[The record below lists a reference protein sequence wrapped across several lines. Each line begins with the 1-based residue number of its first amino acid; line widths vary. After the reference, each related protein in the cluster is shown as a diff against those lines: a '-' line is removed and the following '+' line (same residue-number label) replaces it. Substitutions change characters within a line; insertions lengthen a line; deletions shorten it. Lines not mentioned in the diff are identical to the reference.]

1 LTLRSPGDTSTPG
14 ADRRERPPA
23 YWGVIVKKT
32 LLLASASVALL
43 TAQTAFAQDNTTN
56 TGDATSSTAAQGAV
70 DNAAATPDAA
80 ESAPEEI
87 IVTATR
93 RATALSDVPIAVSA
107 VSAETMQNSGA
118 SDIRQLNQ
126 LAPSLLVSSTGSE
139 SNGSA
144 RIRGIGTVG
153 DNPGLESSVAVFID
167 GVYRSRSGIGL
178 NELGEVERVE
188 VLRGPQGTLFG
199 RNASAG
205 LINIISKKPSY
216 ESEGAAEFTYGNYDH
231 IRAAGSLTGPIGK
244 SETLAMR
251 VDGVYVKRD
260 GFYTD
265 VVSGD
270 DINDRD
276 RIFVRG
282 QLLYEPNDDLEV
294 RIIGDYTNRDEA
306 CCGAAYVN
314 VTESA
319 DLTPGVPGDF
329 VVQPNRILSV
339 LQSLGGIVNTDTY
352 SRDIAVTP
360 GRTYQNKTEDYGAS
374 VQADWDLAFGTLT
387 SITGYREYKSGGAAD
402 LDYGNVDLLF
412 REDAYRQ
419 FKTFSQELR
428 LQGSAFDDKLD
439 WLVGAYYADEK
450 LTVFDDTTF
459 GAQYGAFAACRIV
472 ATINPAAALR
482 NPANPGCLSPAGSA
496 ALFGATSPFGALA
509 PAFVAGLN
517 RLSTVA
523 NVGDVAGSTYNQDS
537 KNWALFTHNIFEVT
551 DRLSVTLGVRYTD
564 ESKDFDA
571 ALSNNNAACP
581 AQQAQL
587 GPIANSLTAPAQ
599 ATARALLLGIINLT
613 CQGNSSAAIN
623 GLRLSDSRDESE
635 WTGTGVVSYKFTD
648 DLMGYGSY
656 SKGYKAGGFNLDRSA
671 LRLPFSPPVASDV
684 ANLQFSP
691 EKVDA
696 FEIGAKYQGGEFNI
710 NVAGF
715 YQEFENFQLNTFN
728 GSVFLVQNV
737 NACDTDLNGADRD
750 ASAATGACAPGDVK
764 PGLVSKGVE
773 IEASMFPADHLAVTA
788 GYTYARTKFRNNLV
802 GNQTGA
808 PLDPALFLL
817 PGDNMSNAPEHVVT
831 ASLTYTPPIGGSG
844 LSGLFYVDTR
854 LASDYNTG
862 SDLFPEK
869 EQDGFALV
877 NARIGVRGPDQ
888 RWALEFWAQ
897 NLFDVNYQQVA
908 FNAPYQ
914 GSNSIAQVQQLGAA
928 NGFGTANQ
936 IFTSYL
942 AEPRTYGLTL
952 RTKF

>member
-1 LTLRSPGDTSTPG
+1 M
-14 ADRRERPPA
+14 
-23 YWGVIVKKT
+23 KKS

-43 TAQTAFAQDNTTN
+43 TAHAAFAQDATQP
-56 TGDATSSTAAQGAV
+56 TGDAAASTAAEAAV
-70 DNAAATPDAA
+70 ASDAAAPEAGA
-80 ESAPEEI
+80 EEI

-144 RIRGIGTVG
+144 RVRGIGTVG
-153 DNPGLESSVAVFID
+153 DNPGLESSVAVFVD

-178 NELGEVERVE
+178 NELGEIERVE

-251 VDGVYVKRD
+251 IDGVYVKRD

-270 DINDRD
+270 DANDRD
-276 RIFVRG
+276 RLFVRG
-282 QLLYEPNDDLEV
+282 QLLFEPNDDLEV
-294 RIIGDYTNRDEA
+294 RIIGDYTTRDES
-306 CCGAAYVN
+306 CCGAAIIN
-314 VTESA
+314 ITESS
-319 DLTPGVPGDF
+319 DTTPTVPGDATIAAS
-329 VVQPNRILSV
+329 NRIVSV
-339 LQSLGGIVNTDTY
+339 LQSLGGIINTDTY
-352 SRDIAVTP
+352 SRDIAVSP
-360 GRTYQNKTEDYGAS
+360 GRSFQNKTEDYGLS
-374 VQADWDLAFGTLT
+374 VQADYDMSFGTLT

-412 REDAYRQ
+412 REDSYRK

-439 WLVGAYYADEK
+439 WLFGAYYAAED

-459 GAQYGAFAACRIV
+459 GSQYGAFAACRIV

-482 NPANPGCLSPAGSA
+482 NPANPGCLSPAGA
-496 ALFGATSPFGALA
+496 ATLFTPAGPFGALA

-517 RLSTVA
+517 RLSTV
-523 NVGDVAGSTYNQDS
+523 NGVGDVAGSTYNQDS
-537 KNWALFTHNIFEVT
+537 KNWALFTHNIFNVT

-571 ALSNNNAACP
+571 SLSNNNLACP

-613 CQGNSSAAIN
+613 CQGNSSSAIN
-623 GLRLSDSRDESE
+623 GLQLSDSRDESE
-635 WTGTGVVSYKFTD
+635 WTGTGVISYKFTD

-671 LRLPFSPPVASDV
+671 LRLPFSAPVASDV

-696 FEIGAKYQGGEFNI
+696 FEIGAKYAGGSFNI

-737 NACDTDLNGADRD
+737 NACGTDLNGADRD
-750 ASAATGACAPGDVK
+750 ASGTTGACAPGDVK

-773 IEASMFPADHLAVTA
+773 IEASMFPADYLAVTA

-817 PGDNMSNAPEHVVT
+817 PGDNLSNAPEHVVT
-831 ASLTYTPPIGGSG
+831 ASLSYTPPIGGNG
-844 LSGLFYVDTR
+844 LSALFYLDTR

-877 NARIGVRGPDQ
+877 NGRIGIRGPDK
-888 RWALEFWAQ
+888 RWALEFWGQ
-897 NLFDVNYQQVA
+897 NLFNVNYQQVA

-914 GSNSIAQVQQLGAA
+914 GSNSIAQVRQLGAA

-936 IFTSYL
+936 IFSSYL
-942 AEPRTYGLTL
+942 AEPRTYGVTV